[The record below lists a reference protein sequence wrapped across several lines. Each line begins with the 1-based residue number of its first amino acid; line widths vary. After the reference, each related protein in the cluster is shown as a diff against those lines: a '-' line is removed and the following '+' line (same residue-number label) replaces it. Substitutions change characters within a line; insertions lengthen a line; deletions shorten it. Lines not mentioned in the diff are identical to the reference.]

1 MLGLLRRRSSA
12 RPSPSPTPATAVSP
26 GEFSFVFSALASL
39 FASLGKDDAFRPDSV
54 YQDCHAQTPEMK
66 AVLDSL
72 LKSLRKQPKAF
83 ISHFK
88 SQAGTSAQILC
99 SMMEK
104 HGLQCFLDSD
114 DLERLDQLAF
124 QVMASTMF
132 YLLMS
137 PYEGGSA
144 TDQFGPFGRPYCLV
158 EIVTWYLHRDQI
170 PAHVV
175 MLGQHGKPT
184 SRFPQSLEEMT
195 SILDGKGWDVVN
207 GALGRSDCNVLAFR
221 ASQSLQALAG
231 LPWEPNHPDRAVS
244 KLQFQAILES
254 SGVRAVGDL
263 DNDLSLLSGPAA
275 SSSNNKKKAA
285 TANASASAGSS
296 KLQISLLYCSD
307 DASDEASLI
316 ATRAEAEFGEQVDL
330 SFGADKALG
339 MFVLVLMTPKMLH
352 DQALLR
358 GIATAVENKSTLVPV
373 LISRIGLEQFDYSK
387 SPSVVD
393 DDVDGSLVTSAFAH
407 LKTILAKP
415 LAPHSSSNQ
424 VTVQLGAIWGVMGIS
439 NASSQFRGVPFLQDT
454 YSLVLSKAGQFV
466 AGTRAW
472 VFDELLQWAAATTSK
487 QGNVFVLQ
495 STAGLGKSVL
505 QAELCKRYSASV
517 AARAKTST
525 LGNGSLAVLAFHFF
539 KHDDTSLNSARVAIG
554 SIARQLANTLD
565 GFKVCL
571 EDSLKTCTGD
581 ELKDL
586 ETLFRKCV
594 LEPLKKCESMTA
606 GDRQAGA
613 LVVVLD
619 GLDECSDRAEL
630 AVLLGNLWPQVPLL
644 RLVLS
649 TRPSA
654 DKWDR
659 FHQLLI
665 KQDDANNLRDVHV
678 FLTFKLGAEQTNA
691 VKIVERNAN
700 GLFLYAMFACEQLK
714 GEQDVET
721 AARNLPVSM
730 DGIYVDYFATLQR
743 EFQQDPML
751 YTGALAPVLASRVPI
766 PERIW
771 REACFE
777 ASSQSFTKRVS
788 GSQLS
793 QLKAQT
799 EFNKR
804 VKEPL
809 LRLLDFS
816 NGCVSFLHKS
826 MGDFLQTAPQV
837 ELRVSRSIG
846 HELLASVCEAFK
858 FAGESW
864 DKLVGQDEV
873 FVSAHSLFHFV
884 KCPKLYK
891 ANALGCALQM
901 DSLLRNIRVAQ
912 LDSNYERLVDDIRM
926 VEDVLDGQDAEGSSN
941 LGFTLSLLTLVE
953 RAVMRDPREF
963 AGQILGRVMIP
974 EFDADQQLWVTQAQD
989 WLRRSGLKVPVPAF
1003 FGRSGLQPA
1012 GTALL
1017 KMLGN
1022 NTFAVGSVAM
1032 APNSQFCAF
1041 CTGNMVKLYDV
1052 KTGKLLSTLLLHD
1065 NTQWFRSVAI
1075 APNSQFCI
1083 TGASDGTLIKWDT
1096 PSGEKREAI
1105 ATSASEMTSIQ
1116 ISSTGRYLVA
1126 GGKSNQASVYD
1137 LEDGNRLLHAVGHN
1151 TAVSSVA
1158 MAPDESQIACGLG
1171 DNTTRLYAFDSSTGK
1186 LKSITTLKGHS
1197 LPVLCVAYSPDSTE
1211 LCTSSEDKT
1220 ALVWSLT
1227 SFKVMHRLSPHS
1239 WPVLGVQFSPN
1250 GKFVVTTSQDK
1261 LIRVF
1266 DAKTGDITTTLR
1278 GHNNYVTS
1286 VSISSDSKLILTGS
1300 ADKTCR
1306 LWDATSTRALRKL
1319 ETHKGGVRQLS
1330 VAPNGK
1336 EMCTGGNDRAV
1347 KVWDFGTNQ
1356 CLQTLYESKE
1366 GLTAAK
1372 FAPDSRT
1379 IAAGGYDKVV
1389 VVWRDNVLLRK
1400 LEGLHD
1406 PPRLILFTPDSRF
1419 VWAKPWKVAAMAW
1432 DLETGEVVDSKDV
1445 AEFVE
1450 NETIVASTREG
1461 FVDFA
1466 ESEVGLTL
1474 DMENTK
1480 LVRYEDKLLGGSGEG
1495 FEYWT
1500 LGDSEC
1506 RGL

>member
-12 RPSPSPTPATAVSP
+12 RPPPTSAAVSP
-26 GEFSFVFSALASL
+26 GEFSFVFSTLASL
-39 FASLGKDDAFRPDSV
+39 FASLGKDDAFQPDSV
-54 YQDCHAQTPEMK
+54 YQDCRAQTPEMK

-72 LKSLRKQPKAF
+72 LKSLRKKPKAF

-104 HGLQCFLDSD
+104 HDLQCFLDSD

-137 PYEGGSA
+137 PYETNSVNGG

-158 EIVTWYLHRDQI
+158 EIVTWYLNRGQI
-170 PAHVV
+170 AAHVII
-175 MLGQHGKPT
+175 LEQHGKPT

-195 SILDGKGWDVVN
+195 SILDVKGWEVVS
-207 GALGRSDCNVLAFR
+207 GALGRNDCNVLAFQ
-221 ASQSLQALAG
+221 ASQALQALAG

-244 KLQFQAILES
+244 KLQFQVILES

-263 DNDLSLLSGPAA
+263 DNDLSLLSGPTID
-275 SSSNNKKKAA
+275 NNKKKAA
-285 TANASASAGSS
+285 TASSSSSASSN
-296 KLQISLLYCSD
+296 KLQISLLYCND

-316 ATRAEAEFGEQVDL
+316 ATRTEAEFGEQVDI
-330 SFGADKALG
+330 SFGAEQALG

-352 DQALLR
+352 DQTLLR

-373 LISRIGLEQFDYSK
+373 LISRIGLEQFDYAK
-387 SPSVVD
+387 SPLVD
-393 DDVDGSLVTSAFAH
+393 DGNGIQVASAFAH

-439 NASSQFRGVPFLQDT
+439 NASSQFRGVPFLQDA
-454 YSLVLSKAGQFV
+454 YSLVLNKAGQFV

-472 VFDELLQWAAATTSK
+472 VFDELLNWAVAPK
-487 QGNVFVLQ
+487 QSNVFVLQ

-505 QAELCKRYSASV
+505 QAEFCKRYSASV

-525 LGNGSLAVLAFHFF
+525 LGNGNLAVVAFHFF

-554 SIARQLANTLD
+554 SISRQLANTLD

-586 ETLFRKCV
+586 EALFRKCV
-594 LEPLKKCESMTA
+594 LEPLKKCEGMT
-606 GDRQAGA
+606 GDRQGGA
-613 LVVVLD
+613 LVVLLD

-644 RLVLS
+644 KLVLS

-659 FHQLLI
+659 FQQLLI
-665 KQDDANNLRDVHV
+665 KQDDANNLLDVHV
-678 FLTFKLGAEQTNA
+678 FLTAKLGIEQTNA

-700 GLFLYAMFACEQLK
+700 GLFLYATFACEQLK

-730 DGIYVDYFATLQR
+730 DGIYVDYFTTLQQ

-771 REACFE
+771 RAACFE
-777 ASSQSFTKRVS
+777 ASSQSFTKLVS

-809 LRLLDFS
+809 LRLLDFN

-846 HELLASVCEAFK
+846 HELLASVCQAFT
-858 FAGESW
+858 FTGESW
-864 DKLVGQDEV
+864 DKLAGQDEV

-891 ANALGCALQM
+891 TEALQSALQI

-912 LDSNYERLVDDIRM
+912 LDSNYERLVDDIRT
-926 VEDVLDGQDAEGSSN
+926 VEDVLDSKEDVIGSNN
-941 LGFTLSLLTLVE
+941 LKFTLSLLILVE

-974 EFDADQQLWVTQAQD
+974 EFDSDQQLWVTQAQD
-989 WLRRSGLKVPVPAF
+989 WLRRSELKVPVPAF

-1022 NTFAVGSVAM
+1022 NAFAVGSVAM

-1052 KTGKLLSTLLLHD
+1052 KTGKLLNTLLLND

-1083 TGASDGTLIKWDT
+1083 TGASDGTLIRWDT
-1096 PSGEKREAI
+1096 PSGENKETI
-1105 ATSASEMTSIQ
+1105 ATSASEMTSVQ

-1126 GGKSNQASVYD
+1126 GGKSNQVSVYD
-1137 LEDGNRLLHAVGHN
+1137 LEDGNRLLQTVGHN
-1151 TAVSSVA
+1151 AAVSSVA
-1158 MAPDESQIACGLG
+1158 MTPDQSQIACGLG
-1171 DNTTRLYAFDSSTGK
+1171 DNTTRLYAFTPSTGK
-1186 LKSITTLKGHS
+1186 LKLEATLKGHS
-1197 LPVLCVAYSPDSTE
+1197 QPVLCVAYSPDSTQI
-1211 LCTSSEDKT
+1211 CTSAEDKT
-1220 ALVWSLT
+1220 AVVWSLST
-1227 SFKVMHRLSPHS
+1227 LKAVHRLSPHS
-1239 WPVLGVQFSPN
+1239 WPVLGVQFSPD
-1250 GKFVVTTSQDK
+1250 GKFVVTAAQDK
-1261 LIRVF
+1261 LIRMF
-1266 DAKTGDITTTLR
+1266 DTKTGELITTLR
-1278 GHNNYVTS
+1278 GHNNHVVS

-1300 ADKTCR
+1300 ADRTCR

-1319 ETHKGGVRQLS
+1319 ETHKGGVRQVS

-1336 EMCTGGNDRAV
+1336 EMCTGANDRAV
-1347 KVWDFGTNQ
+1347 KVWDVNTNQ
-1356 CLQTLYESKE
+1356 CLQTLYESEE
-1366 GLTAAK
+1366 GLTAVK

-1379 IAAGGYDKVV
+1379 IAAGGYEKRVV
-1389 VVWRDNVLLRK
+1389 IWRDNVLVRK
-1400 LEGLHD
+1400 LEGLRD
-1406 PPRLILFTPDSRF
+1406 PPRLILFTPDSKF
-1419 VWAKPWKVAAMAW
+1419 VWAKPWKESPMAW
-1432 DLETGEVVDSKDV
+1432 DLETGEPVPNKDV

-1450 NETIVASTREG
+1450 NETIVTSTREG

-1466 ESEVGLTL
+1466 GGEVGLTL
-1474 DMENTK
+1474 DIENTK

-1506 RGL
+1506 RGQLL